1 MSDDTKSR
9 PNPRIDLQTSSMSS
23 SGLCSESAELSG
35 VGRLSEMFAAV
46 LRSSSSEKSIDET
59 SVASILS
66 VDCKDESVRA
76 ASGREGFS

>member
-1 MSDDTKSR
+1 
-9 PNPRIDLQTSSMSS
+9 MSS
-23 SGLCSESAELSG
+23 SGLYSESAELSG
-35 VGRLSEMFAAV
+35 VGRLSEMFAAA
-46 LRSSSSEKSIDET
+46 LRSSSSEKSIGET